1 MTMTKTTMQALMSDH
16 AGGPDSLV
24 LREIPVPVPGPK
36 EVRIVVK
43 ACGINYPD
51 ALIIEDKYQF
61 KPPRPFAPG
70 LETAGIVEALGS
82 EVTNLKVGD
91 HVIAHT
97 SHGGL
102 AEKLV
107 TDERNCTPIPI
118 DMPFD
123 EAAGLLVTY
132 STSLHALQDR
142 AHLRAGETLLVLGA
156 AGGVGLAA
164 VELGKAMGAKVIAAV
179 SSEDKAAVTREHGAD
194 VTLVYPRQITDPKS
208 LAAQFKEACGKHGA
222 DVIYDAVG
230 GDYAEAALRAIAWQ
244 GRFLVVGF
252 PAGIPKIPLN
262 LPLLKGCDICGVF
275 WGAFAERDPAAHQ
288 RIMHSLLER
297 YQAGQIL
304 ACVLGALALGLLAHH
319 RERFDPETRRYF
331 VGKTPLGHGWLLP
344 ARNGPD
350 PSRSAAI
357 LDQRNLSSL
366 RVRSDP
372 LCRVSLRD
380 DALHAR
386 SSVGAR

>member
-1 MTMTKTTMQALMSDH
+1 MTMTTTMKALMSDH

-24 LREIPVPVPGPK
+24 LREIPQPVPGPK
-36 EVRIVVK
+36 EVRVVVK

-70 LETAGIVEALGS
+70 LETAGIVEALGP

-107 TDERNCTPIPI
+107 THERNCTPIPT

-164 VELGKAMGAKVIAAV
+164 VELGKSMGAKVIAAV
-179 SSEDKAAVTREHGAD
+179 SSEDKASVTREHGAD
-194 VTLVYPRQITDPKS
+194 IALVYPREVTDPKS

-244 GRFLVVGF
+244 GGF
-252 PAGIPKIPLN
+252 WWSAFQQGFRRSHS
-262 LPLLKGCDICGVF
+262 IC
-275 WGAFAERDPAAHQ
+275 PCSKAA
-288 RIMHSLLER
+288 IS
-297 YQAGQIL
+297 A
-304 ACVLGALALGLLAHH
+304 ASFGALSLSATRPRTSALCSRCSSAI
-319 RERFDPETRRYF
+319 RQARFARAFQTDFLCRR
-331 VGKTPLGHGWLLP
+331 VEK
-344 ARNGPD
+344 
-350 PSRSAAI
+350 PSKNCCDVKRSA
-357 LDQRNLSSL
+357 
-366 RVRSDP
+366 RSW
-372 LCRVSLRD
+372 
-380 DALHAR
+380 
-386 SSVGAR
+386 

>member
-36 EVRIVVK
+36 EVRIFVK

-288 RIMHSLLER
+288 RIMQSLLER
-297 YQAGQIL
+297 YQAGQIRPRISDRFSL
-304 ACVLGALALGLLAHH
+304 PQGGEAIKKLLR
-319 RERFDPETRRYF
+319 REAI
-331 VGKTPLGHGWLLP
+331 GKIVVTCT
-344 ARNGPD
+344 A
-350 PSRSAAI
+350 
-357 LDQRNLSSL
+357 
-366 RVRSDP
+366 
-372 LCRVSLRD
+372 
-380 DALHAR
+380 
-386 SSVGAR
+386 

>member
-1 MTMTKTTMQALMSDH
+1 MTTIKALVSDK
-16 AGGPDSLV
+16 AGGPDTLE
-24 LREIPVPVPGPK
+24 LREIPEPVPGPG
-36 EVRIVVK
+36 EVRVIVK

-61 KPPRPFAPG
+61 KPLRPFAPG
-70 LETAGIVEALGS
+70 LEAAGVVDALGPD
-82 EVTNLKVGD
+82 VTTLKVGD

-107 TDERNCTPIPI
+107 TQARNCTQIPKT
-118 DMPFD
+118 MPFD

-142 AHLRAGETLLVLGA
+142 GRLARGETLLVLGA

-164 VELGKAMGAKVIAAV
+164 VELGKAMGARVIAAV
-179 SSEDKAAVTREHGAD
+179 SSEEKAAVTRARGAD
-194 VTLVYPRQITDPKS
+194 LAIVYPRDVTDTKA

-230 GDYAEAALRAIAWQ
+230 GNYAEAALRAIAWQ
-244 GRFLVVGF
+244 GRYLVVGF

-288 RIMHSLLER
+288 RIMSTLLSQ
-297 YQAGQIL
+297 YQAGTICPTISDRFSLPQGGEAIKK
-304 ACVLGALALGLLAHH
+304 LLQ
-319 RERFDPETRRYF
+319 REAI
-331 VGKTPLGHGWLLP
+331 GKIVVTCT
-344 ARNGPD
+344 A
-350 PSRSAAI
+350 
-357 LDQRNLSSL
+357 
-366 RVRSDP
+366 
-372 LCRVSLRD
+372 
-380 DALHAR
+380 
-386 SSVGAR
+386 